1 MEQWGEEKIVDY
13 RGSQQDEVATELKK
27 DDKVDFMTAM
37 IESRKQK
44 EREQIFKVEE
54 YFPSIEVDEKIV
66 Q

>member
-1 MEQWGEEKIVDY
+1 MDY
-13 RGSQQDEVATELKK
+13 RGSQQDEVATESKK

-66 Q
+66 L